1 MGNSDLLTH
10 SEDHRKSAVRFRFEF
25 DLADHQAGGD
35 KCLDLAIVSTSTEEG
50 RITLDLRPKDFS
62 QLSLDD

>member
-1 MGNSDLLTH
+1 MGDSDLLTH
-10 SEDHRKSAVRFRFEF
+10 AEYHRKSAVRFRFEF
-25 DLADHQAGGD
+25 DLADHKAGGD
-35 KCLDLAIVSTSTEEG
+35 KCLDLAIVSTSAEEG